1 MTEKFARNA
10 FTLNSCRPR
19 VLHRKAGASWWR
31 GISTPPGGAR
41 FGRRRVRSHPSRDRP
56 PPAVRVL
63 RIILGD
69 QLSPGISALQ
79 GIDPGSDIV
88 LMMEVMAETTYVPH
102 HKQKIVLVLSAMRH
116 FAEELRQ
123 NGVTVAYVALDAP
136 ENSGSLTAE
145 LRRAVARIAPDR
157 LVVTEPGE
165 WRVQEMVNGW
175 EAATGLPVEVR
186 ADDRFFASRARFAG
200 WARGRRVWR
209 MEHFYRE
216 MRREHGLL
224 MDDGQPAG
232 GEWNFDAEN
241 RKKLP
246 PSVVV
251 PDRQRF
257 PPDPTTRAVMALV
270 EQFFPENFGTI
281 QEFAW
286 PVTRVDALRAL
297 DDFIAAGLPRFG
309 DYQDAMKAGAPF
321 LFHSLLA
328 PALNLGLLSPR
339 EVCRAAEAAWR
350 SGAAPLNAVEGF
362 VRQILG
368 WREYVRGVYWTLM
381 PEYADQNA
389 LEATRPLPEFYWTGD
404 TPMRCVREAVASTA
418 RYAYSHHIQRLMVT
432 GNFALL
438 AGVAPREIER
448 WYLAV
453 YADALEWVE
462 MPNTLG
468 MAVFADGG
476 QMASKPYA
484 ASGAYIDRMS
494 DFCSGCRYDV
504 KQKSGPDAC
513 PFNYLYWAFL
523 IRQTERLRHNQRLA
537 MPYRTLAGWTAERK
551 AAILQEAE
559 GFLDGLESYPTG
571 I

>member
-1 MTEKFARNA
+1 MGSGLGECEVLLA
-10 FTLNSCRPR
+10 TLSKRHDPER
-19 VLHRKAGASWWR
+19 SDAAAGNVMSA
-31 GISTPPGGAR
+31 
-41 FGRRRVRSHPSRDRP
+41 
-56 PPAVRVL
+56 L

-69 QLSPGISALQ
+69 QLSFDMSALA
-79 GIDPGSDIV
+79 GHDPAQDIV
-88 LMMEVMAETTYVPH
+88 LMMEVMEENTYVRH

-116 FAEELRQ
+116 FADELRQ
-123 NGVTVAYVALDAP
+123 RGVTVDYVKLDASN
-136 ENSGSLTAE
+136 NSGDLTTE
-145 LRRAVARIAPDR
+145 IQRAVARHAPDC

-165 WRVQEMVNGW
+165 WRVQAMVEGW
-175 EAATGLPVEVR
+175 EALTGRPVDVR
-186 ADDRFFASRARFAG
+186 ADNRFFASRSRFAL
-200 WARGRRVWR
+200 WARNRRTWR

-216 MRREHGLL
+216 MRREHAIL
-224 MDDGQPAG
+224 MEGNRPVG
-232 GEWNFDAEN
+232 GEWNFDSEN
-241 RKKLP
+241 RKPLAASIIP
-246 PSVVV
+246 
-251 PDRQRF
+251 PDRIRF
-257 PPDPTTRAVMALV
+257 APDETTREVMALV
-270 EQFFPENFGTI
+270 AQRFSDHFGGLE
-281 QEFAW
+281 EFGW
-286 PVTRVDALRAL
+286 PVNRHDALRAL
-297 DDFIAAGLPRFG
+297 ENFIAVGLPRFG

-328 PALNLGLLSPR
+328 PALNLGLLSPS

-350 SGAAPLNAVEGF
+350 SGAAPLNSVEGF

-381 PEYADQNA
+381 PEYAGRNA
-389 LEATRPLPEFYWTGD
+389 LQATRKLPTFYWTGD
-404 TPMRCVREAVASTA
+404 TSMRCLREAIGGTA

-494 DFCSGCRYDV
+494 DFCSGCAYNV
-504 KQKSGPDAC
+504 KQKTGPKAC

-523 IRQTERLRHNQRLA
+523 IRQKDRLANNPRLA
-537 MPYRTLAGWTAERK
+537 MPYRTLAGWPSERQK
-551 AAILQEAE
+551 AILAEADD
-559 GFLDGLESYPTG
+559 FLEKLQ
-571 I
+571 